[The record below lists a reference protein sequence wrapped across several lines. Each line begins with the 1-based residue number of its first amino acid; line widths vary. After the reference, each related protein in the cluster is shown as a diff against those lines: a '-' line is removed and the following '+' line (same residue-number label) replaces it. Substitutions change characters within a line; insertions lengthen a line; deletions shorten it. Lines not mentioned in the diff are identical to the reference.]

1 MFDEYE
7 DIALS
12 DEKNINHITL
22 DKYVGRNDCKT
33 EVNLESV
40 DEKPNFLFFL
50 VLQFWTPKTGTITK
64 CIEKTK
70 NPSWNCNRGKVVQ

>member
-7 DIALS
+7 DIALTFC

-40 DEKPNFLFFL
+40 DKKPNFLFFL
-50 VLQFWTPKTGTITK
+50 VL
-64 CIEKTK
+64 
-70 NPSWNCNRGKVVQ
+70 

>member
-40 DEKPNFLFFL
+40 DKKPNFLFFSRAA
-50 VLQFWTPKTGTITK
+50 VLDTQ
-64 CIEKTK
+64 
-70 NPSWNCNRGKVVQ
+70 NRYHHKMY